1 MLTFMELL
9 LISCVTT
16 LYFILPAYFSNSG
29 GLIFGGG
36 KPVDFEKSDKK
47 GRRWIGNGVT
57 WKGLIGGT
65 VLGTVVGTLQ
75 GLIGPSIIA
84 NFGPYIFTPICSN
97 LVEGIITGFLLGF
110 GALVGD
116 AIGSFIKRRIG
127 IGRGRPAPVLDQIDF
142 LIVALLF
149 VSPIYNFS
157 WMFIVIAIALTLVI
171 HLVTNS
177 IAYLIGVKDTWY

>member
-1 MLTFMELL
+1 MIELL

-16 LYFILPAYFSNSG
+16 LYFILPAYLSNSG

-65 VLGTVVGTLQ
+65 VLGTVVGIVQ
-75 GLIGPSIIA
+75 GYFGPAILA
-84 NFGPYIFTPICSN
+84 NFGPYIYTPICAN
-97 LVEGIITGFLLGF
+97 LTQGLITGFLLGF

-127 IGRGRPAPVLDQIDF
+127 IERGRPAPVLDQIDF
-142 LIVALLF
+142 LVVALIF
-149 VSPIYNFS
+149 VAPIYEFS
-157 WMFIVIAIALTLVI
+157 WIFIVIAVILTLII
-171 HLVTNS
+171 HLVANS
-177 IAYLIGVKDTWY
+177 IAYLLGIKDTWY